1 MKARLTYKVE
11 VTLDLGYVDEDGH
24 YAWAHQGDSSINT
37 GTTIL
42 KNAINVQKVL
52 EMALNEEYGLDNAVE
67 RYVLL
72 TGYER
77 LV

>member
-11 VTLDLGYVDEDGH
+11 VTLDLGYVDEDGE
-24 YAWAHQGDSSINT
+24 YAWAHQEDSTVSV

-42 KNAINVQKVL
+42 KNAINIQKVL

-77 LV
+77 IR